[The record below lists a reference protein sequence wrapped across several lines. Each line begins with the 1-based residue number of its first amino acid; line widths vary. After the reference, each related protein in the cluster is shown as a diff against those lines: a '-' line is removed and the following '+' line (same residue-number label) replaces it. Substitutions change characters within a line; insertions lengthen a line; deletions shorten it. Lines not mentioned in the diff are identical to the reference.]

1 MDKFISRIVV
11 MVYLTMAVVPIGYMP
26 AALADGNG
34 FLALCP
40 TGNTQNLHFS
50 KRSSLYETMV
60 KQGAPHQASTLD
72 AGLDHS
78 SHDSSHD
85 SSHNSLGYTSGHS
98 SHYAEQS
105 NSTLQHHGV
114 HKTHSSTL
122 TNHTSANIHDSH
134 AEDNNK
140 CNYAT
145 VSSAQDFLKFPSLI
159 PLTLDNT
166 RLSATTQRALVII
179 AVRLRK
185 QQSRAPPI
193 VTIFS

>member
-1 MDKFISRIVV
+1 MDKFISRIIV

-40 TGNTQNLHFS
+40 TGNTQNLQFS

-60 KQGAPHQASTLD
+60 NQGAEQQASISD
-72 AGLDHS
+72 VGLGHS
-78 SHDSSHD
+78 SDEG
-85 SSHNSLGYTSGHS
+85 SHNSLGHTSGHS
-98 SHYAEQS
+98 SHHTEQS
-105 NSTLQHHGV
+105 SSKLQHHGV
-114 HKTHSSTL
+114 HKTHASAL
-122 TNHTSANIHDSH
+122 TNPASASIHEGHS
-134 AEDNNK
+134 EDNNK

-145 VSSAQDFLKFPSLI
+145 VSAGQDILEFPSLI
-159 PLTLDNT
+159 PFTPANTL
-166 RLSATTQRALVII
+166 LSAATQRALVVI